1 MMAPMSEWS
10 ERICR
15 IEASGLSLTEL
26 SESIGVPV
34 STLSDIKTG
43 RSKQPRGMTAVRL
56 YELAKGLE
64 AQQQADTPAPSA
76 TEQRAA

>member
-1 MMAPMSEWS
+1 MSEWS

-26 SESIGVPV
+26 AERIGVPV
-34 STLSDIKTG
+34 STLGDIKHG

-56 YELAKGLE
+56 YEMAEALE
-64 AQQQADTPAPSA
+64 SQAQPTTPAPSA
-76 TEQRAA
+76 PEQEAA

>member
-1 MMAPMSEWS
+1 MSEWS

-26 SESIGVPV
+26 AERIGVPV
-34 STLSDIKTG
+34 STLGDIKTG

-56 YELAKGLE
+56 YELAKRLE
-64 AQQQADTPAPSA
+64 SHGPEPTTPALSA
-76 TEQRAA
+76 AEQRAA